1 MTTISQVLSHKGGTV
16 LGIDQD
22 ATLHAAAQAMAR
34 HGIGSLA
41 VRSGDTII
49 GILSERDVVLRLASD
64 AGAVMALAARDAM
77 HAIHTVDWQDDVR
90 QAMTL
95 MTDRQVRHLLV
106 QREGTTVG
114 VVSIGDL
121 VKETIAEQEGEI
133 TRLHHYITGQPD

>member
-1 MTTISQVLSHKGGTV
+1 MITISQVLSHKGGTV

-64 AGAVMALAARDAM
+64 AGGVMATAVRDAM
-77 HAIHTVDWQDDVR
+77 HAIHTVEWDDEVP
-90 QAMTL
+90 QAMAL

-106 QREGTTVG
+106 QRDGATVG
-114 VVSIGDL
+114 LVSIGDL
-121 VKETIAEQEGEI
+121 VKATIAEQEGEI

>member
-1 MTTISQVLSHKGGTV
+1 MTTISQVLGHKGGAV

-49 GILSERDVVLRLASD
+49 GILSERDVVLRLSSHG
-64 AGAVMALAARDAM
+64 GAVMAMAVRDAM
-77 HAIHTVDWQDDVR
+77 HAIHSVDWDDEVR
-90 QAMTL
+90 QAMAL

-106 QREGTTVG
+106 QRDGTTVG
-114 VVSIGDL
+114 LVSIGDL
-121 VKETIAEQEGEI
+121 VKATIAEQEGEI
-133 TRLHHYITGQPD
+133 THLHHYITGQPD